1 MCGIAGVMGVSYL
14 GKAEEFIRDG
24 LVAGMLRG
32 YDSSGIFQL
41 DRQGKIY
48 YHKEACEGVYLAGS
62 KDGAAFIKDAPK
74 MLATI
79 THTRAATQGVVN
91 KENAHPFVVHK
102 LDGTP
107 MVGCHNGSLT
117 TAWRNKPNA
126 KGMDVDSHWA
136 LAHIAQKGP
145 EAFKEIFGAYC
156 FVWVEGDKPGKVF
169 MARNNQRPMHLLWTK
184 DGKNVLFAS
193 EPGMLSWLAERN
205 KIDVRDQIMVLG
217 EDHIY
222 EFDLTGAVVQFSKTA
237 IPKNYTPAVVKTATT
252 GTGTTGATGATV
264 IGPTGVVAAKTGS
277 NGMLN
282 YAGAK
287 FVEDMKLAAQGKL
300 NIPGGRSQY
309 SPPLSIQRTDILT
322 QQEAEDQKAAAK
334 QREID
339 KVVGDIVGEGDGLT
353 QQRADDAPFLEDD
366 TDLVP
371 ISWFSQRGTKQVELQ
386 TAKSNG
392 FYRELQW
399 FSGIIWD
406 EDTGNLMGDLEIWDK
421 VNGKVKYTGIIRTI
435 SRARSHADYI
445 DNALGSKQGA
455 GGWVVVTG
463 MYQDRQMG
471 TVFVCSELNMVGKQ
485 AMMDQRRKAN

>member
-32 YDSSGIFQL
+32 YDSSGIFQT
-41 DRQGKIY
+41 DRTGKIF

-74 MLATI
+74 MAATI
-79 THTRAATQGVVN
+79 THTRAATQGAVT
-91 KENAHPFVVHK
+91 KDNAHPFVVHK
-102 LDGTP
+102 ADGTP

-117 TAWRNKPNA
+117 SAWRSKPNA
-126 KGMDVDSHWA
+126 KGLDVDSHWA
-136 LAHIAQKGP
+136 LKTIAEKGP

-193 EPGMLSWLAERN
+193 EPGMLSWLADRN

-222 EFDLTGAVVQFSKTA
+222 EFDCTGAVVQFTKTP
-237 IPKNYTPAVVKTATT
+237 IPKNYTPAATT
-252 GTGTTGATGATV
+252 TPYRPATGTTGATGMTV
-264 IGPTGVVAAKTGS
+264 VGGPANK
-277 NGMLN
+277 GMLN
-282 YAGAK
+282 YAGTK
-287 FVEDMKLAAQGKL
+287 FIEDLKLAAQGKL
-300 NIPGGRSQY
+300 QILNGGQY
-309 SPPLSIQRTDILT
+309 SPAPTMKREDILDA
-322 QQEAEDQKAAAK
+322 QEAADQRA
-334 QREID
+334 ID
-339 KVVGDIVGEGDGLT
+339 KAVADIIGEGDGLT

-371 ISWFSQRGTKQVELQ
+371 LSWFSQRGTKALELQ

-435 SRARSHADYI
+435 SRARSHSDYI

-485 AMMDQRRKAN
+485 AMIDQRKKAN